1 MFAVINIWASF
12 TKIGFEN
19 VFLYLAIVL
28 KTIIFMW
35 FLMFTIFTWFRLYC
49 SLPMFHWF
57 FRYSI
62 LHTLFFLFLFHWILE
77 SSEHPAPV
85 LYTHSSSETDDEVVL
100 EDICV
105 FFCTKR
111 WKNYNFNNEDCNYM
125 TNKVIIFW
133 LSIVCF
139 NIIFLQIL

>member
-62 LHTLFFLFLFHWILE
+62 LHTLFFCFSSTEYLNRRNIQHLYYILIHHLKLMMKWCSRIFV
-77 SSEHPAPV
+77 SSFALKGERITTSTMRIA
-85 LYTHSSSETDDEVVL
+85 
-100 EDICV
+100 
-105 FFCTKR
+105 
-111 WKNYNFNNEDCNYM
+111 
-125 TNKVIIFW
+125 II
-133 LSIVCF
+133 
-139 NIIFLQIL
+139 